1 MTAPTAPLPPDA
13 RETYEREGWLLARG
27 LLGLA
32 QVKALL
38 LAAEVLEQGA
48 KELTRD
54 TTIRGVVYELQSKSG
69 RKGDPPVAPGALRK
83 IGFPSKSQGAYA
95 ALRSDPRILLAA
107 EQLGLTQPRVHLD
120 QVNYK
125 LPRVG
130 TGFPFHQDAS
140 FLVGKSRGRIERLGG
155 LNLVIALDRAGAD
168 NGGFEVLGRTHRG
181 GLVDVPYD
189 TSTMNEGLFDESRRE
204 LVTMEPGDAVLF
216 HPHLAHGSGP
226 NRSDR
231 PRRLVTLWLLNG
243 PRAH

>member
-1 MTAPTAPLPPDA
+1 MTQAPTLPANA
-13 RETYEREGWLLARG
+13 RETYEREGWLVVRRFFDPKR
-27 LLGLA
+27 
-32 QVKALL
+32 VKALIA
-38 LAAEVLEQGA
+38 AAEVLEA
-48 KELTRD
+48 SARELTRD
-54 TTIRGVVYELQSKSG
+54 TTVRGVVYELQTKSG
-69 RKGDPPVAPGALRK
+69 RKGDEPVAPGALRK
-83 IGFPSKSQGAYA
+83 IGFPSKNQGAYS
-95 ALRSDPRILLAA
+95 ALRSDPRLLAA
-107 EQLGLTQPRVHLD
+107 AEELGLSQPRVHLD

-155 LNLVIALDRAGAD
+155 LNLVIALDRADAE
-168 NGGFEVLGRTHRG
+168 NGGFEVLGRTHTS

-189 TSTMNEGLFDESRRE
+189 TSTMNEGVFDESRRE
-204 LVTMEPGDAVLF
+204 LVPMEPGDAVFF

-231 PRRLVTLWLLNG
+231 PRRIVTMWLLNG